1 MLSAKILNLAL
12 AALLLLLFFLF
23 LRLLAAD
30 VLFTR
35 ALRNKYYQPFDD
47 TYRALQQAVTLN
59 PREPLYHRELALL
72 LTEWAQEELKQGS
85 PAAFQRGQ
93 ALAKQASGE
102 AARALQLNPSNSL
115 TYKALLKT
123 EYELARSFPA
133 YAPAVEELGEAL
145 LRLSPTEA
153 HIRYSVALVYAGHG
167 KKERARQLTA
177 EALQLKPDYTEAQ
190 QLKELL
196 SKMGELKNNE

>member
-1 MLSAKILNLAL
+1 MLSSKILNFAL

-30 VLFTR
+30 VLLTHT
-35 ALRNKYYQPFDD
+35 LRNRYYQASDA
-47 TYRALQQAVTLN
+47 TYRALQKAVTLN
-59 PREPLYHRELALL
+59 PREPLYHRELALF
-72 LTEWAQEELKQGS
+72 LTEWAQEELKTGS

-93 ALAKQASGE
+93 ALAAAAYRE
-102 AARALQLNPSNSL
+102 AVIAQQLNPANSL

-167 KKERARQLTA
+167 KKERALQLTT

-196 SKMGELKNNE
+196 SKMDGTEE